1 MEMKTRT
8 ISLIWMRMRESLAR
22 AMRLKMWWLLWAFR
36 RTIKRQVCAGLRHA
50 SYMHQLN
57 DLICSGISTGGT
69 SWGEAGVKAAE
80 RVLKTPALEGLEIY
94 LFRAIVPQKKLDI
107 RLDKV
112 TDLYGSP
119 SIDDIEK

>member
-1 MEMKTRT
+1 ML
-8 ISLIWMRMRESLAR
+8 SLV
-22 AMRLKMWWLLWAFR
+22 
-36 RTIKRQVCAGLRHA
+36 QVL
-50 SYMHQLN
+50 STPVM
-57 DLICSGISTGGT
+57 DGI
-69 SWGEAGVKAAE
+69 
-80 RVLKTPALEGLEIY
+80 EIY